1 MREKRNRSTK
11 RRGAYLILSIVLV
24 FCLLLTIVFNVARIT
39 SRKMSDS
46 AIQNLSES
54 LGLIRNTIEAIL
66 RSEVEFQVML
76 AQEIAQMQDPEA
88 YILAFE
94 KNQAMTR
101 LSLVWTGQAQGVSS
115 EGESFW
121 PDELDF
127 SAGSTVSGMD
137 ISRSYVNHMGAWS
150 YTIRCPVERGG
161 QEIATLYAEYIYDE
175 IDKALP
181 SGGFYDRQATL
192 YIMDAGSER
201 FVLKPSGMGQ
211 RDAD

>member
-54 LGLIRNTIEAIL
+54 LGLIRNTIETIL

-94 KNQAMTR
+94 KNQAMTN
-101 LSLVWTGQAQGVSS
+101 VYG
-115 EGESFW
+115 
-121 PDELDF
+121 
-127 SAGSTVSGMD
+127 
-137 ISRSYVNHMGAWS
+137 
-150 YTIRCPVERGG
+150 
-161 QEIATLYAEYIYDE
+161 
-175 IDKALP
+175 
-181 SGGFYDRQATL
+181 
-192 YIMDAGSER
+192 
-201 FVLKPSGMGQ
+201 
-211 RDAD
+211 